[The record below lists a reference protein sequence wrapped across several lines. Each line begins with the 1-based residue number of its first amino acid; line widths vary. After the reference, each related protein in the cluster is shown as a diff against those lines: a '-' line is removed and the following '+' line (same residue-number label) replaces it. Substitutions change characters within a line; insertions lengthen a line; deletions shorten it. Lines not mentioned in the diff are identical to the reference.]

1 MGGGIS
7 MSRSSISAGEDS
19 KGGKKRKSMK
29 KMDSVFVNKA
39 HLKHTH
45 EMQDAHLYDEHMV
58 EDMHH
63 PMINT
68 EANASVKPP
77 HGEAPLAPSPDSG
90 MYSPGSTR
98 RGSLGSSYEPNQ
110 DAAAERLAAEAS
122 NAAEASTSRIATA
135 PTSKDEEGAAPVEA
149 AESAP

>member
-1 MGGGIS
+1 
-7 MSRSSISAGEDS
+7 MSRSSSVGGDA
-19 KGGKKRKSMK
+19 KGGTKRKAMK
-29 KMDSVFVNKA
+29 KMDSVYVNKA

-58 EDMHH
+58 EDQHH

-68 EANASVKPP
+68 DADPATKPP
-77 HGEAPLAPSPDSG
+77 HGATPLAPSPDSG

-110 DAAAERLAAEAS
+110 DVAAERLAAEAS
-122 NAAEASTSRIATA
+122 NAGESSRIATA
-135 PTSKDEEGAAPVEA
+135 PATKDEEAAAPVEA
-149 AESAP
+149 ETSAPRCV